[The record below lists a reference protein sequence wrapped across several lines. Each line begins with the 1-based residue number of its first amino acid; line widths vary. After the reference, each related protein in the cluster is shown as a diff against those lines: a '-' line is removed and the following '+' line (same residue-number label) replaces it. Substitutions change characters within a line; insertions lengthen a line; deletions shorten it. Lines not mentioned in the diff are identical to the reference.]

1 MSNYKLLSFS
11 IIFSVLTHFL
21 LISNFSLKKNN
32 EVYVVNLSEYQE
44 FSFSNP
50 QTTPKQQEIKNLET
64 KEIPKKQEIENKKE
78 IPDKKDSKKKLE
90 KEEKNLDKDRI
101 SLKKIEDEK
110 SREIK
115 KPEKVIK
122 EKIEDTLI
130 QQNEIKNL
138 KKKEPIFESN
148 LQNKSVRTEKKK
160 FSLESKPI
168 IVDKLLSEYLTFVS
182 FEINKAA
189 SKSYP
194 LQSIKRREQGKI
206 VSVLT
211 LDKNGKLLDIKFE
224 NKSPKRLYRATIK
237 ILEKFS
243 FPTPPKEVLNPEGR
257 LKIKIPVN
265 FILK

>member
-11 IIFSVLTHFL
+11 IIFSVLTHFV

-32 EVYVVNLSEYQE
+32 EIYVVNLSEYQE
-44 FSFSNP
+44 FSFSKP
-50 QTTPKQQEIKNLET
+50 QTTLKQPEIKNLET
-64 KEIPKKQEIENKKE
+64 KEIPKKQEIENKKQ

-90 KEEKNLDKDRI
+90 KEKDQI
-101 SLKKIEDEK
+101 SLKKIKDEK

-115 KPEKVIK
+115 KPEKVTN
-122 EKIEDTLI
+122 EKIEDKLI

-148 LQNKSVRTEKKK
+148 VQNNSVRTVKKK
-160 FSLESKPI
+160 FSLESKSV
-168 IVDKLLSEYLTFVS
+168 IVDKLLSEYLTFIS
-182 FEINKAA
+182 FEINKMA

-206 VSVLT
+206 LSVLT

-224 NKSPKRLYRATIK
+224 NKSPKRLYRETIE
-237 ILEKFS
+237 ILKKFS

>member
-11 IIFSVLTHFL
+11 IIFSVLTHFV

-32 EVYVVNLSEYQE
+32 EIYVVNLSEYQE
-44 FSFSNP
+44 FSFSKP
-50 QTTPKQQEIKNLET
+50 QTTLKQPEIKNLET
-64 KEIPKKQEIENKKE
+64 KEIPKKQEIENKKQ

-90 KEEKNLDKDRI
+90 KEKDQI
-101 SLKKIEDEK
+101 SLKKIKVEK

-115 KPEKVIK
+115 KPEKVTN
-122 EKIEDTLI
+122 EKIEDKLI

-148 LQNKSVRTEKKK
+148 VQNKSVRTDKKK
-160 FSLESKPI
+160 FSLESKSV
-168 IVDKLLSEYLTFVS
+168 IVDKLLSEYLTFIS
-182 FEINKAA
+182 FEINKMA

-206 VSVLT
+206 LSVLT

-224 NKSPKRLYRATIK
+224 NKSPKRLYRATIE
-237 ILEKFS
+237 ILKKFS
-243 FPTPPKEVLNPEGR
+243 FPTPPKEVLNAEGK

>member
-11 IIFSVLTHFL
+11 IIFSVLTHFV

-32 EVYVVNLSEYQE
+32 EIYVVNLSEYQE
-44 FSFSNP
+44 FSFSKP
-50 QTTPKQQEIKNLET
+50 QTTLKQPEIKNLET
-64 KEIPKKQEIENKKE
+64 KEIPKKQEIENKKQ

-90 KEEKNLDKDRI
+90 KEKDQI
-101 SLKKIEDEK
+101 SLKKIKVEK

-115 KPEKVIK
+115 KPEKVTN
-122 EKIEDTLI
+122 EKIEDKLI

-148 LQNKSVRTEKKK
+148 VQNKSVRTDKKK
-160 FSLESKPI
+160 FSLESKSV
-168 IVDKLLSEYLTFVS
+168 IVDKLLSEYLTFIS
-182 FEINKAA
+182 FEINKMA

-206 VSVLT
+206 LSVLT

-224 NKSPKRLYRATIK
+224 NKSPKRLYRATIE
-237 ILEKFS
+237 ILKKFS

>member
-1 MSNYKLLSFS
+1 MSKYKLLSFS

-32 EVYVVNLSEYQE
+32 EIYVVNLSEYQE

-50 QTTPKQQEIKNLET
+50 QTTLKQTDKNLET

-90 KEEKNLDKDRI
+90 KEEKNSDKDQI

-115 KPEKVIK
+115 KREKVTK
-122 EKIEDTLI
+122 EKIEDILM
-130 QQNEIKNL
+130 QQNEVKNF
-138 KKKEPIFESN
+138 KEKEPILESN
-148 LQNKSVRTEKKK
+148 VQNKSIRTEKKN
-160 FSLESKPI
+160 FSLESKSV

-243 FPTPPKEVLNPEGR
+243 FPTPPGEVLNAEGR

>member
-11 IIFSVLTHFL
+11 IIFSVLTHFV

-32 EVYVVNLSEYQE
+32 EIYVVNLSEYQE
-44 FSFSNP
+44 FSFSKP
-50 QTTPKQQEIKNLET
+50 QTTLKQPEIKNLET
-64 KEIPKKQEIENKKE
+64 KEIPKKQEIENKKQ

-90 KEEKNLDKDRI
+90 KEKDQI
-101 SLKKIEDEK
+101 SLKKIKVEK

-115 KPEKVIK
+115 KPEKVTN
-122 EKIEDTLI
+122 EKIEDKLI

-148 LQNKSVRTEKKK
+148 VQNKSVRTEKKK
-160 FSLESKPI
+160 FSLESKPV

-224 NKSPKRLYRATIK
+224 NKSPKRLYRATIE
-237 ILEKFS
+237 ILKKFS